1 MSQHGLPD
9 FMLQGL
15 ANVGITDQASID
27 YITGLMIVQDP
38 NLVVLAF
45 NAMFGAKD
53 QRAGYWQALVNNAQ

>member
-1 MSQHGLPD
+1 
-9 FMLQGL
+9 MLQGL